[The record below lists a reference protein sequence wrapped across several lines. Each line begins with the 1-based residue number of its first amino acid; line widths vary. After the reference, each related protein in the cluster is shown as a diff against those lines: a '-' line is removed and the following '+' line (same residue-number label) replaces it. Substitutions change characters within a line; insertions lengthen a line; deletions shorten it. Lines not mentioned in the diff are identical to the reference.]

1 MQLLRELEEEDR
13 QAAEREAKKAKD
25 AQKKKDKKKLAKQ
38 QKDQERLQAESER
51 LAAEA
56 AAKAEAEA
64 KAEED
69 RRRAEELRVKREA
82 ERKAKEAEALRKEEL
97 KKARQLEEARKK
109 EEKDKRAREA
119 KAQREKEEAE
129 RKAQKEKDEAERRAR
144 REEQERKEH
153 LAREA
158 REKEAAAKKAQADKE
173 KAEKEKVEREKQEKE
188 AAAKAASLAAARASP
203 VTIRQLPGQPTRSV
217 SGKVIPGLP
226 KPPAPPTPS
235 PAPTHAAFGK
245 DQAHPSQNAM
255 SPGSNGPTHGLP
267 TLQTPQQKP
276 GQPTSQRSFS
286 NSFVSGLSATS
297 PMAAGRPT
305 FGNPSFGQH
314 APAGFSSAA
323 PHAYPQTSFGTIDA
337 VSPNQSQR
345 PGVGGPPGIG
355 AAARV
360 VSPLQQQQQQSGFG
374 GPPGMQMANSV
385 SPMAAQRSPFA
396 SFSSAGTQPGMH
408 TGPTSPFTSARNH
421 PNGVASSLSPGPN
434 TAPLSSMSG
443 GTQPMPIGRG
453 QAPANRAGSGGA
465 NNSSFQHSAS
475 GLAALNM
482 DSQVVQRPGFAPS
495 SQQNASSMPHT
506 AAPSAA
512 PGHARKAS
520 QSGVNPIGRPGS
532 KFGSEAGSF
541 GGMGMS
547 DFLSSTDEDPAG
559 TSASSLRSISPPPAV
574 FGSGALL
581 DDMMEE
587 EGLDLGSEMASP
599 SLGSRPGISQS
610 SSSAFFGNSV
620 FGPPVLGGQPSKA
633 ADDVWASTPASSSLD
648 GPGKGAG
655 WNNGPHQTMMSQQGF
670 GGQHPFQA
678 PAPPVVPDRGSVIR
692 DRAKIAFTQLDSAY
706 SSQPAGRQ
714 SNYPIGDVY
723 RVFLALYPD
732 SASVDVREF
741 LESCLV
747 PGTMINGNGTFS
759 FQQQGQILLMN
770 YEGSKAEDDFS
781 PFASAHSQPI
791 GAR

>member
-13 QAAEREAKKAKD
+13 LAAEREAKKAKD

-38 QKDQERLQAESER
+38 QKDQERLQAEAER
-51 LAAEA
+51 VAAEA

-69 RRRAEELRVKREA
+69 RRRAEELRLKREA

-109 EEKDKRAREA
+109 EEKDRRAREA

-144 REEQERKEH
+144 REEQERKERA
-153 LAREA
+153 AREA
-158 REKEAAAKKAQADKE
+158 KEKETAAKKAQADKE
-173 KAEKEKVEREKQEKE
+173 KAEKEKAEREKQEKE
-188 AAAKAASLAAARASP
+188 AAAKASAAAARASP
-203 VTIRQLPGQPTRSV
+203 VTIRQVPGQPTRSV

-235 PAPTHAAFGK
+235 PAPTHPAFGK
-245 DQAHPSQNAM
+245 EQGQPAQNVGPAN
-255 SPGSNGPTHGLP
+255 SNGPTHGLP
-267 TLQTPQQKP
+267 TVQTPQQKP
-276 GQPTSQRSFS
+276 GQGQSQRSFS
-286 NSFVSGLSATS
+286 NTFVSGLSATS

-305 FGNPSFGQH
+305 FGTPSFGQH
-314 APAGFSSAA
+314 APAGFSSASS
-323 PHAYPQTSFGTIDA
+323 HAYPQTSFGTIDA

-345 PGVGGPPGIG
+345 PGGAAPPGFG
-355 AAARV
+355 SAPRG
-360 VSPLQQQQQQSGFG
+360 VSPMQQQPPGFN
-374 GPPGMQMANSV
+374 GPPGMQMAGSV
-385 SPMAAQRSPFA
+385 SPMASQRSPFQSFGTAGAQA
-396 SFSSAGTQPGMH
+396 SMH
-408 TGPTSPFTSARNH
+408 TGPSSPFTSARSNM
-421 PNGVASSLSPGPN
+421 NGITSSLSPGPN
-434 TAPLSSMSG
+434 TAPLSSAPG

-453 QAPANRAGSGGA
+453 QAPTNRMSSGSA
-465 NNSSFQHSAS
+465 SLNNSSFQHSAS

-482 DSQVVQRPGFAPS
+482 DSQVVQRSGFTPS
-495 SQQNASSMPHT
+495 SQQNQSSMPHA

-547 DFLSSTDEDPAG
+547 DFLNSTDDDPAG

-587 EGLDLGSEMASP
+587 EGLDLAPDMVSP
-599 SLGSRPGISQS
+599 SISSRPGVSQQA
-610 SSSAFFGNSV
+610 SSAFFGNSV
-620 FGPPVLGGQPSKA
+620 FGPPGVNGPPSKA
-633 ADDVWASTPASSSLD
+633 AEDVWASTPASSSVD
-648 GPGKGAG
+648 GPSKGAG
-655 WNNGPHQTMMSQQGF
+655 WNHGPQHSSMSQQGF
-670 GGQHPFQA
+670 GGHPFQA
-678 PAPPVVPDRGSVIR
+678 PAPPVIPDRGSVIR
-692 DRAKIAFTQLDSAY
+692 DRAKIAFTQLDTAY

-714 SNYPIGDVY
+714 PNYPIGDVY

-747 PGTMINGNGTFS
+747 PGTVINGNGTFS
-759 FQQQGQILLMN
+759 FQQQGQVLLMN
-770 YEGSKAEDDFS
+770 YEGNKADDNFS
-781 PFASAHSQPI
+781 PFGPPQSSQPI